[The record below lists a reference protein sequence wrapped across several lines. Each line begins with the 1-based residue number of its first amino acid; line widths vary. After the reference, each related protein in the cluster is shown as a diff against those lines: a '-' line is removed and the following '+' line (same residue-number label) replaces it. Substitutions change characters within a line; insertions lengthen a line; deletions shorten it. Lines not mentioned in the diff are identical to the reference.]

1 MNMGQMLLGTRRDDD
16 STVEAPSSILARHAA
31 TIGCYK

>member
-16 STVEAPSSILARHAA
+16 STVEAPSSILTRHAA